1 MRHLSY
7 VRELRL
13 LTPADFQSVFSQPPV
28 KAVTA
33 ELTMLA
39 TPNNLGHAR
48 IGVTVSKKRAKRAVD
63 RNRIKR
69 QIRET
74 FRLKQHKIPAFDIVI
89 IAKPGITA
97 LDNETMRLR
106 LDYLWRT
113 ISKRCAQYQSAS
125 SDSTSG

>member
-1 MRHLSY
+1 MRHLQY
-7 VRELRL
+7 ARESRL
-13 LTPADFQSVFSQPPV
+13 LTPAHFQTVFSQPPV

-39 TPNNLGHAR
+39 TPNQKGQPR

-89 IAKPGITA
+89 IAKPGITK
-97 LDNETMRLR
+97 LDNETMRQR

-113 ISKRCAQYQSAS
+113 LSKRCAQY
-125 SDSTSG
+125 